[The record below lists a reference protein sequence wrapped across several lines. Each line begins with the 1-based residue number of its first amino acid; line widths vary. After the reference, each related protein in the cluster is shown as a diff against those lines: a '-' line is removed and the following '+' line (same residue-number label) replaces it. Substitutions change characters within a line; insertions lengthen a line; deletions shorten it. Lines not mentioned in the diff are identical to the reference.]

1 MTGHFSTRARGMG
14 LALFL
19 ALAFVQRVPAKTI
32 SAQRLPAK
40 AISADEILRRADE
53 AKGPEGVFSFLVKVK
68 DYDGDSMLRENLY
81 RVYCK
86 GSKLALIETLAPTRL
101 QGRKILMRD
110 NDLWLYLPSVRRP
123 TRISLQQRLTGEVAN
138 GDIAR
143 TSFHEDYTPR
153 LLGTVKRE
161 GKKLYKLAL
170 KARHSDT
177 TYRNIVLWVE
187 PKTFRPIHAEFFAIS
202 GKLLKKSDYEEFE
215 PILGQDRASKV
226 VIRDALRPSKQSH
239 LKYYQYRRETLD
251 DSFFNKESMP

>member
-1 MTGHFSTRARGMG
+1 MRRFALSTVAVLALG
-14 LALFL
+14 LAPSVF
-19 ALAFVQRVPAKTI
+19 AKTA
-32 SAQRLPAK
+32 SPSK
-40 AISADEILRRADE
+40 ISADEILQRADE
-53 AKGPEGVFSFLVKVK
+53 AKGPDGTFSFLVKVK
-68 DYDGDSMLRENLY
+68 DYDNDAMLRENLY

-143 TSFHEDYTPR
+143 TSFHEDYTPK
-153 LLGTVKRE
+153 LLGKVKRD
-161 GKKLYKLAL
+161 GKPTYKLAL
-170 KARHSDT
+170 KARHTDT

-187 PKTFRPIHAEFFAIS
+187 QKTFHPIHAEFFAIS
-202 GKLLKKSDYEEFE
+202 GKLLKKSDYDEYE